1 MWRRHLHQHPSIPLN
16 DTSAVPTHLSADE
29 IHKRATQE
37 VYEYC
42 RKHHLSQAWA
52 YFWNRWYSP
61 KQWVLWARAS
71 CDAIPR
77 TKTTMMV
84 ESTWRAIKR
93 RDLHQFNRP
102 RLDLLVHVVLTTLL
116 PRIRRKIHYF
126 LGTRRSGRPHPLA
139 KWQENLKSDWENMS
153 KSDEHRSMTKEL
165 ACLKDKTLKT
175 SAKAEL
181 LADIEAERQRPRGV
195 YHTNLDTMTC
205 SCPSF
210 LISRWLLCKHIVREV
225 NQQTN
230 NLPLH

>member
-1 MWRRHLHQHPSIPLN
+1 
-16 DTSAVPTHLSADE
+16 
-29 IHKRATQE
+29 
-37 VYEYC
+37 
-42 RKHHLSQAWA
+42 
-52 YFWNRWYSP
+52 
-61 KQWVLWARAS
+61 
-71 CDAIPR
+71 
-77 TKTTMMV
+77 
-84 ESTWRAIKR
+84 
-93 RDLHQFNRP
+93 DLHQFNRP

-165 ACLKDKTLKT
+165 VCLKDKTLKT